1 MPSLKGIS
9 MFYAKK
15 YREDRR
21 LRTHNIFYFGTN
33 LNSAF
38 IASLGIMLLLAY
50 ERLEVTVNETL
61 EEITIRV
68 GMLDMA
74 RVVQV

>member
-1 MPSLKGIS
+1 
-9 MFYAKK
+9 
-15 YREDRR
+15 
-21 LRTHNIFYFGTN
+21 
-33 LNSAF
+33 
-38 IASLGIMLLLAY
+38 MLLLAY
-50 ERLEVTVNETL
+50 ERLEVTANETL